1 MALIGTGISYIL
13 LGTAESIL
21 FLSLARVPSGKF
33 CLFISE
39 CLPRLAFFIALI
51 NFYQ

>member
-33 CLFISE
+33 CYLFVY
-39 CLPRLAFFIALI
+39 LFL
-51 NFYQ
+51 NVYQG

>member
-21 FLSLARVPSGKF
+21 FLSLARVPSGESIYLLFFMLLYF
-33 CLFISE
+33 CVTLFGE
-39 CLPRLAFFIALI
+39 EFMK
-51 NFYQ
+51 